1 MTKPRVLRSSFAQ
14 LSKTH
19 SERIMKHREKAAVL
33 QERPSSVDK
42 LIDQIFL
49 SDYKNMELFSYSKL
63 RDHQLAETAVQ
74 EAFLLALE
82 HYEKFSSSEDP
93 VGWLYEAVRYIS
105 LHIFRERQYLLLHTV
120 ALSDVP
126 DSSIEHIDT
135 YPLLPREIRE
145 SPEMKLLWEF
155 YVAGY
160 SARELAEKYDLELGA
175 CKMRIFRARQ
185 KLSEQLKSLK

>member
-1 MTKPRVLRSSFAQ
+1 
-14 LSKTH
+14 
-19 SERIMKHREKAAVL
+19 MKHREKTAVL

-126 DSSIEHIDT
+126 DSSWT
-135 YPLLPREIRE
+135 TSRT
-145 SPEMKLLWEF
+145 W
-155 YVAGY
+155 AG
-160 SARELAEKYDLELGA
+160 GA
-175 CKMRIFRARQ
+175 CG
-185 KLSEQLKSLK
+185 

>member
-1 MTKPRVLRSSFAQ
+1 MRSFFAQ
-14 LSKTH
+14 LSRTH
-19 SERIMKHREKAAVL
+19 SDCLMKQRGKSTVL
-33 QERPSSVDK
+33 QERPSSVDE
-42 LIDQIFL
+42 LIDRIFL
-49 SDYKNMELFSYSKL
+49 SDYKNLELFSYSKL

-82 HYEKFSSSEDP
+82 YYERFSSSRDP

-120 ALSDVP
+120 ALSDIS
-126 DSSIEHIDT
+126 DANLEQTDT
-135 YPLLPREIRE
+135 YHLLPRDIKE

-155 YVAGY
+155 YIAGY
-160 SARELAEKYDLELGA
+160 SARELAEKYELELGA

-185 KLSEQLKSLK
+185 KLAEQLKLLR